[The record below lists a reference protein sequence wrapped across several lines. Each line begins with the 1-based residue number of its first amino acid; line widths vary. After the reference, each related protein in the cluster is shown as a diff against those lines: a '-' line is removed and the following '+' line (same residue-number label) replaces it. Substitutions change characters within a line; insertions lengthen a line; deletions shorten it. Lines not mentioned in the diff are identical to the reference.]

1 MRNEAQSVLIGIK
14 RMVTRH
20 EGKLISKVITPV
32 LELYG
37 IGPLNL
43 DIFMADNTGTNDLA
57 IEEVLR
63 VLRPGVTVPEV
74 RGRCIA
80 HIINLV
86 AKAYLFSKDAEA
98 FSIIVDALDESNPDK
113 DAMRVAQTH
122 WRKKGAVEKLHNVVV
137 FIRASLKRREW
148 FKQVVDDEEGGGG
161 INSKSKVV

>member
-1 MRNEAQSVLIGIK
+1 MRNEAQSVLIGMK
-14 RMVTRH
+14 RMVTRY
-20 EGKLISKVITPV
+20 EGKLIGKVITLV

-43 DIFMADNTGTNDLA
+43 GIFMADNAGTNDLA

-63 VLRPGVTVPEV
+63 VLRPRVMVLEV

-86 AKAYLFSKDAEA
+86 AKAYLFGKDVEA
-98 FSIIVDALDESNPDK
+98 FSIIADVLDESNPDE

-122 WRKKGAVEKLHNVVV
+122 WRKKEAVGKLHNVVV
-137 FIRASLKRREW
+137 FIRASPKRREW